1 MQLLTTKELALL
13 VGAQPGY
20 RVVLTETE
28 ESGNRWW
35 GMRID
40 LPQGKSYQ
48 IITTRLPKC
57 LDSWD
62 HVPMRSWPLFKARHV
77 LRTLFQSDSSL
88 ATR

>member
-1 MQLLTTKELALL
+1 MKHVKVLGTGCSGCKTT
-13 VGAQPGY
+13 
-20 RVVLTETE
+20 
-28 ESGNRWW
+28 
-35 GMRID
+35 I
-40 LPQGKSYQ
+40 
-48 IITTRLPKC
+48 RLIQQVADERGVAIC